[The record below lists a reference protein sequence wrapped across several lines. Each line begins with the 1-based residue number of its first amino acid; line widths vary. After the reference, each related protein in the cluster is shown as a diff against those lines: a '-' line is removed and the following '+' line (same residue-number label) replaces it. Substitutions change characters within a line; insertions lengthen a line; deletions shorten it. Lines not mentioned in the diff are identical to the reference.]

1 MGGEGIKILVGG
13 ESIRGGIF
21 PGQWGEEI
29 SKRLAG
35 GREPSRENPCQYAS
49 FMYRISLCENANSTC
64 GEIQTPQWVLNYHVI
79 RIMCNWI
86 DNNKLHEL

>member
-1 MGGEGIKILVGG
+1 MFLLGSNLNIFQFLFSGGTNFWGGEGIKILVGG

-64 GEIQTPQWVLNYHVI
+64 GEIQTPP
-79 RIMCNWI
+79 
-86 DNNKLHEL
+86 